1 MSSVI
6 VVATADFEA
15 YHGLVT
21 ELRQRDL
28 SFTTVEPGAEL
39 PAETE
44 LVIAVGSDDLGESVP
59 ADVPVIRTEADAPR
73 AALDRALTQLRES
86 RGQTVVGVDPGSKP
100 GIAVLSGD
108 RVTAAFQVPLSEV
121 PGVIQSEVADA
132 LDPLVKIGD
141 GARREGAVLV
151 EALDDVRVE
160 VVDETGT
167 TPHLG
172 RGARGMGDVLA
183 AVNIA
188 RLDGDET
195 ESVGFEPTAGEIQVV
210 QNRSREETGTETL
223 PTGLAREVAR
233 GDLTLDEA
241 IARHR
246 EDEEA

>member
-1 MSSVI
+1 MI
-6 VVATADFEA
+6 VVATANFEA
-15 YHGLVT
+15 YHGLVA

-28 SFTTVEPGAEL
+28 AFTTVEPGAEL
-39 PAETE
+39 PEETE
-44 LVIAVGSDDLGESVP
+44 IVIAVDADDLGESVP
-59 ADVPVIRTEADAPR
+59 GDVPVIRADAEAPR
-73 AALDRALTQLRES
+73 AALDRALAELRES
-86 RGQTVVGVDPGSKP
+86 RGQTVVGVDPGTKP
-100 GIAVLSGD
+100 GIAVLAGD
-108 RVTAAFQVPLSEV
+108 RITAAFQVPLSEASD
-121 PGVIQSEVADA
+121 VIKSEVADA

-151 EALDDVRVE
+151 EELDDVRVE

-188 RLDGDET
+188 RLEGDET
-195 ESVGFEPTAGEIQVV
+195 DSVGFEPTAGEIQVI

-223 PTGLAREVAR
+223 PTALAREVAR

-246 EDEEA
+246 DEEE